1 MPLDMLEKLTHFL
14 QGSDLE
20 LSTSCLEPYIL
31 ALLLEPII
39 ISATAQPNT
48 LNGSVCIIWDVSILQ
63 GQF

>member
-39 ISATAQPNT
+39 MSATAQPNT
-48 LNGSVCIIWDVSILQ
+48 LAGSVCIIWDVSILQ